1 MISEKW
7 RKQSFW
13 TRMLSVKSLCNAI
26 LLKIEKSKKLIA
38 EGNKNINE
46 IAEILDFNSVQY
58 FSTQFKKI
66 TKMTPSQFASAIKL
80 SNFHFDSQ
88 LL

>member
-1 MISEKW
+1 MNISV
-7 RKQSFW
+7 
-13 TRMLSVKSLCNAI
+13 MNYCI
-26 LLKIEKSKKLIA
+26 LLKIEKAKKLIA